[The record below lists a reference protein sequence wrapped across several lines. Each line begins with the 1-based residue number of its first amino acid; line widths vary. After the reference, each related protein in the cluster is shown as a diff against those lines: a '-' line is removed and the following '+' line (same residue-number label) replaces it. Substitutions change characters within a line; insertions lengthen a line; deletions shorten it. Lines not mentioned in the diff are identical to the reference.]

1 VGGVIVQGLLFLA
14 GLGLLTGG
22 GHFLVTGAS
31 RLARRFGVSS
41 LVIGLTVVAWGTSA
55 PELAVSLGAVLRGQG
70 DMALGNVV
78 GSNIINILG
87 VLGMS
92 ALVTPLVVSRRLV
105 WHDVPVLV
113 VLSVMVWV
121 LGTDGRIGRLEGALL
136 FAIGVVYTARAIHS
150 SRRETARSR
159 AAGEGTPPDAAP
171 GRALVLVVA
180 GGGLLVLGAHLLVT
194 SASVFA
200 RGLGVSELVI
210 GLTVVAV
217 GTSLPE
223 AAASVVAAAR
233 GERDM
238 AAGNAIGSNIFNI
251 VNVLGL
257 AALFSPTGIPV
268 PAPALNFDLPVM
280 VAVAAACLPIFFVG
294 HRIARWEGGIFVGY
308 YAVYV
313 VFLLLQ
319 AEWHDALDVL
329 SRAMLFFVLP
339 LTAVTLAVI
348 LWRDARRRRREGG

>member
-1 VGGVIVQGLLFLA
+1 VIVQGFLFLA
-14 GLGLLTGG
+14 GLALLTGG
-22 GHFLVTGAS
+22 GHLLVEGS
-31 RLARRFGVSS
+31 SKLAARFGVSS

-55 PELAVSLGAVLRGQG
+55 PELAVSLGAVLRGQS

-87 VLGMS
+87 VLGVS
-92 ALVTPLVVSRRLV
+92 AIITPLVVSRRLI

-113 VLSVMVWV
+113 VLSVAVWV
-121 LGTDGRIGRLEGALL
+121 IGLDGHIGRLEGAAF
-136 FAIGVVYTARAIHS
+136 FAVGVVYTVRAIRS
-150 SRRETARSR
+150 SRRETAVAR
-159 AAGEGTPPDAAP
+159 AAGASAPPPGDAP
-171 GRALVLVVA
+171 GRAIALVVA
-180 GGGLLVLGAHLLVT
+180 GGGLLVVGAHFLVT
-194 SASVFA
+194 TASAFA
-200 RGLGVSELVI
+200 RALGVSELVI

-223 AAASVVAAAR
+223 AAASIVAAAR

-257 AALFSPTGIPV
+257 TALLAPAGIPV
-268 PAPALNFDLPVM
+268 PPPVLHFDLPVM

-308 YAVYV
+308 YAIYV
-313 VFLLLQ
+313 LFLLLQ
-319 AEWHDALDVL
+319 AERHDALEVV
-329 SRAMLFFVLP
+329 SRAVLFFVIP
-339 LTAVTLAVI
+339 LTVVTLGVI
-348 LWRDARRRRREGG
+348 LGRDVKRRRREGG

>member
-1 VGGVIVQGLLFLA
+1 VIVQGLLFLT
-14 GLGLLTGG
+14 GLALLTGG
-22 GHFLVTGAS
+22 GHLLVDGAS
-31 RLARRFGVSS
+31 RLAARFGVSS

-87 VLGMS
+87 VLGVS
-92 ALVTPLVVSRRLV
+92 AVITPLVVSRRLI

-113 VLSVMVWV
+113 VLSVTVWI
-121 LGTDGRIGRLEGALL
+121 LGMDGTLSRFEGAA
-136 FAIGVVYTARAIHS
+136 FFVVGIVYTVRAISS
-150 SRRETARSR
+150 SRRETAHAR
-159 AAGEGTPPDAAP
+159 AAGGSPSPDEAP
-171 GRALVLVVA
+171 ARAIVTVVV
-180 GGGLLVLGAHLLVT
+180 GGGLLVIGAHLLVT
-194 SASVFA
+194 TASEFA
-200 RGLGVSELVI
+200 RAIGVSELVI

-223 AAASVVAAAR
+223 ASASIVAAAR

-257 AALFSPTGIPV
+257 TALLSPVGIPV
-268 PAPALNFDLPVM
+268 PAPALHFDLPVM

-294 HRIARWEGGIFVGY
+294 HRIARWEGAIFVGY

-319 AEWHDALDVL
+319 AERHDALEVV

-339 LTAVTLAVI
+339 LTVVTVGVI
-348 LWRDARRRRREGG
+348 LWRDVRRRRRAGG